1 MSVLYCLT
9 GLYGTVSASG
19 GGTCVLQSSKFNG
32 PRTVALARRARRDLV
47 HDGLAATR
55 YLGVW
60 SVTECTRAAGL
71 QNIDRGVFS
80 CAQKKRLSP
89 RLSDARPTQF
99 PPPPPTQLRPPPGL
113 YSTRSPSSST
123 QTVRIRWD
131 GCGAAAALVTT
142 RRGGRVPMAARVP
155 NEIRRIVRL
164 GSEDL
169 RRCRHPNPLSLWHQ
183 NDARAPGRGSNIRR
197 TRH

>member
-9 GLYGTVSASG
+9 VCTELSPRG

-99 PPPPPTQLRPPPGL
+99 PPPPPH
-113 YSTRSPSSST
+113 ST
-123 QTVRIRWD
+123 QTAPRPLLDPLAIFFD
-131 GCGAAAALVTT
+131 
-142 RRGGRVPMAARVP
+142 P
-155 NEIRRIVRL
+155 NCEDPL
-164 GSEDL
+164 GWL
-169 RRCRHPNPLSLWHQ
+169 RRCCGACNYAPRRSGAHGRTRAQRDPSHCPSRLRRSPEVPAPKPSLSL
-183 NDARAPGRGSNIRR
+183 APKRR
-197 TRH
+197 EGTW